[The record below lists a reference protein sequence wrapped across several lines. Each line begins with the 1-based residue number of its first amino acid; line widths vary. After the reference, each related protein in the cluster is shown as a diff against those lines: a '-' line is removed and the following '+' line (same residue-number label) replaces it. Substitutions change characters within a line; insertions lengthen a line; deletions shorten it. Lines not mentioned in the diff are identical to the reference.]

1 MERFIFFSDAVFAF
15 SLTLLATSLKL
26 PAHAE
31 RLDHAALLAALGEM
45 VPVLTCYL
53 ITFGVVARLWVRHHR
68 TFERIHDYDDRSILL
83 NFVLLLFVSLEPFTI
98 DLLMSTHS
106 DNLPFGIYTGML
118 ALTGAASFA
127 VYWHSRR
134 TPGLIAESPSRET
147 FLRECAGQ
155 LGLPLMTGLL
165 CLASFWFERS
175 RFPLVHRGRRGDHLW
190 GSGWRFGPSST
201 WRTGEGS
208 KASRGERGPGGSRGG
223 SGPRPR
229 PRDSADFDSAA
240 ACSRSPLRRGPHS
253 STTRG

>member
-1 MERFIFFSDAVFAF
+1 MSPSHAPKAVERFIFFSDAVFAF
-15 SLTLLATSLKL
+15 SLTLLAASLKL
-26 PAHAE
+26 PPHADRLSHAE
-31 RLDHAALLAALGEM
+31 LLAALGEM

-53 ITFGVVARLWVRHHR
+53 ITFGVVARLWARHHR
-68 TFERIHDYDDRSILL
+68 TFERLHDYDDRLILL

-118 ALTGAASFA
+118 ALTGTASFA

-134 TPGLIAESPSRET
+134 TPGLLGEAPSRET

-175 RFPLVHRGRRGDHLW
+175 DFLW
-190 GSGWRFGPSST
+190 CT
-201 WRTGEGS
+201 
-208 KASRGERGPGGSRGG
+208 
-223 SGPRPR
+223 
-229 PRDSADFDSAA
+229 AA
-240 ACSRSPLRRGPHS
+240 AGGITFGGKRVALWAIERTARKGGLQGKPG
-253 STTRG
+253 